1 MYHLLFRS
9 RWFAL
14 AWVLGMAA
22 YAVFM
27 TSGGSILMSA
37 PSAASESAANAK
49 REAEEEKKAKFAE
62 WAQDEK
68 HAAPAAADQTSDND
82 YAPEAGTDQQQAGE

>member
-14 AWVLGMAA
+14 MWVAGMAA

-27 TSGGSILMSA
+27 TSGGSALMMV
-37 PSAASESAANAK
+37 PGAAGTENAAFAK
-49 REAEEEKKAKFAE
+49 RDAERDAEEEKKAKFAE
-62 WAQDEK
+62 WAAEDRHSSSQSG
-68 HAAPAAADQTSDND
+68 ANNSDYESDVYEGSSN
-82 YAPEAGTDQQQAGE
+82 